1 MSKHYTLLTLED
13 TVFCKTCN
21 AKTRHKVSARTLGH
35 CIPCFEKRQEKEA
48 QRKSLEAAQP
58 VFAFTEGVRC

>member
-21 AKTRHKVSARTLGH
+21 AMTRHTVSSRTLGH
-35 CIPCFEKRQEKEA
+35 CIPCFDKRQKKEA
-48 QRKSLEAAQP
+48 ERKALEAAQP
-58 VFAFTEGVRC
+58 AFAFAAH